1 MRRRSDGLD
10 VLGLGT
16 LGARAGGELHPLVF
30 LEATVT
36 VSLNNG
42 VVNEDVACTVI
53 WGDET
58 IALVGVEP
66 LHCTLSHFALSPT
79 LNDVR
84 VHVYGPGATATACSQ
99 KPDSGNPRR
108 PLSELRRRCDTNTN
122 FLLYQNKSTVS
133 YLAEPHFSARRWAV
147 NELATEP
154 DACQAGAASAGPP
167 G

>member
-42 VVNEDVACTVI
+42 VVNEDVTCTVI

-84 VHVYGPGATATACSQ
+84 SMYMARGLLRPPVVKSRTLESAAPAVRTSQ
-99 KPDSGNPRR
+99 A
-108 PLSELRRRCDTNTN
+108 L
-122 FLLYQNKSTVS
+122 
-133 YLAEPHFSARRWAV
+133 
-147 NELATEP
+147 
-154 DACQAGAASAGPP
+154 
-167 G
+167 

>member
-16 LGARAGGELHPLVF
+16 LGTRAGGELHPLVF

-42 VVNEDVACTVI
+42 VVDKDVICSVI
-53 WGDET
+53 RGDET

-84 VHVYGPGATATACSQ
+84 VHVYGARGLLRPPVVKSRTLVIRGA
-99 KPDSGNPRR
+99 
-108 PLSELRRRCDTNTN
+108 RCQN
-122 FLLYQNKSTVS
+122 F
-133 YLAEPHFSARRWAV
+133 
-147 NELATEP
+147 
-154 DACQAGAASAGPP
+154 AGAVTRTRISCYTRTSQQYHT
-167 G
+167 